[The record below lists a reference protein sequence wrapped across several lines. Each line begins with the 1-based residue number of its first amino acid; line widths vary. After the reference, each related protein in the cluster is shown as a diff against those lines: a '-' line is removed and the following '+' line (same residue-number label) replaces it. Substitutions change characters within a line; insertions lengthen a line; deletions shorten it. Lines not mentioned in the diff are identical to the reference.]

1 MKIIIIGAGISGLAT
16 AISLRKYLSPK
27 LNEPLDVKIYDE
39 SEIKSTGTVEHGWK
53 DHSDIRQKSQG
64 AAISLQKNAFKVLRE
79 LDPNL
84 ADRVYAAG
92 LLCNGFTWKTAS
104 DWMLGHEYLDA
115 HLISRPLLINCL
127 QRSLPRGSIVY
138 RTVSGVAIK
147 EGGSPTIFFS
157 DGGKETADLIVGA
170 DGIRSPVRKALFG
183 TGAEYQ
189 PQYL

>member
-27 LNEPLDVKIYDE
+27 LNELLDVKIYDE
-39 SEIKSTGTVEHGWK
+39 ADIKAAGTVEHGWK
-53 DHSDIRQKSQG
+53 DHSDLRQKSQG

-79 LDPNL
+79 LDPDL

-92 LLCNGFTWKTAS
+92 LPCNGFTWKTAS
-104 DWMLGHEYLDA
+104 NWVLGHEYLDA
-115 HLISRPLLINCL
+115 HLISRPLLIDCL
-127 QRSLPRGSIVY
+127 QQSLPRGAVVY
-138 RTVSGVAIK
+138 RTVSSVTIK
-147 EGGSPTIFFS
+147 EGDNPIVRFC
-157 DGGKETADLIVGA
+157 DGGEETANLVVGA

-183 TGAEYQ
+183 TGTAFQ